1 MNDDIFERFPD
12 MQPISSPPSLFGIY
26 GIGTSIAGK
35 RDVDE
40 ETDTYVKTHC
50 LTLLFIPLIAIGA
63 YRVADAQTGGWYF
76 IGKVPLSKFTKLWNV
91 AFLVAILAVA
101 GGGGWYQYTNT
112 PTYLATAKLA
122 DADALAAE
130 GKTGQAAKLYLEVAR
145 GKALQSQA
153 KTKFNG
159 LFTTPPADG
168 TEAADLYRVAM
179 NLHREQNSLI
189 PDLFTRG
196 MAYVHEHLI
205 SDPKAALGVLEI
217 IAPLA
222 TKPDEI
228 LSLRIQLL
236 EKLQAADPSDLDVA
250 SKLAVVYEAKGK
262 LDLCEKLLVPLEGK
276 LGTRDA
282 AATLGRIYSRKGDFD
297 KAIGL
302 LKPYVDAKLPA
313 LRAADSRI
321 KAAYAAV
328 NTRMQTDFDNNQVPG
343 FDYNAYR
350 AASKEV
356 QSAMIDVVF
365 SRMVKED
372 AGIRDAL
379 NDSAD
384 TGGVVSAALDL
395 GIARLQ
401 RGQKF
406 ADPDAR
412 KKELEEAEKTLL
424 SIRTFAGQDDDYK
437 LSLGQVYYWLGKS
450 IEGKKEFD
458 ELLAVRNRSPEI
470 LLTVGMMLREVGV
483 VSEARKMIE
492 EAYNASPE
500 PEKKFRAARSRSVMS
515 LDNDDQIL
523 WLSKSDP
530 NDLETQAS
538 LAYARAVKATLEG
551 RDGEAITQYQLSI
564 SIFERMP
571 VSTGSLNNSA
581 LSHLEIARLTSDK
594 AEFAKGV
601 DKLERAIALRPTD
614 SILIH
619 NTANTVLDGAIR
631 DVVGTAIDF
640 QVLKRGGSWDVFAYL
655 HNDRAGKQKSIDAIR
670 QHPGFVK
677 SKSYYEKLLILSPKS
692 NGGYA
697 NLQSV
702 YNFTRDTDGM
712 TALAEKLERIDLDLV
727 QEMQSYRD
735 AISGKN
741 DAKTLEDFNK
751 GSSRVRET
759 LEAARAKKGPTYA
772 IAVNAYILMKMGAY
786 ALGQIVDADELVKLA
801 DEAYAL
807 APSEGASG
815 TQYLALGLRAHIA
828 LIKESPEYA
837 AFAKKYHRTLSTYA
851 MNIVLAEGGPL
862 AAKVATNPDVKRY
875 REMTVASANAHPDEM
890 SVGTWAVLKDSH
902 PAIAA
907 KAAERVKSDSLE
919 LANHTIARKF
929 SPLLAT
935 AAIQTAWRLRIAG
948 KDAEARALL
957 EKLNADGIPVPV
969 GK

>member
-1 MNDDIFERFPD
+1 MNDDIFERFPE
-12 MQPISSPPSLFGIY
+12 MQSISSPPSLFGIY
-26 GIGTSIAGK
+26 GIGTSVAGK
-35 RDVDE
+35 RDVDDA
-40 ETDTYVKTHC
+40 TGTYVKTHC

-63 YRVADAQTGGWYF
+63 YRVADAQTYGWYF
-76 IGKVPLSKFTKLWNV
+76 IGKVPLSKFAKLWNV
-91 AFLVAILAVA
+91 AFLVAIFAVA
-101 GGGGWYQYTNT
+101 GGVGWYQYTNT
-112 PTYLATAKLA
+112 PSYLATAKLA

-145 GKALQSQA
+145 SQFPSTA
-153 KTKFNG
+153 KIRFKG
-159 LFTTPPADG
+159 LFNTPPADG
-168 TEAADLYRVAM
+168 AEAAELYRVAM

-189 PDLFTRG
+189 PDLFNRG
-196 MAYVHEHLI
+196 MAYVNERLV

-217 IAPLA
+217 ISPLA
-222 TKPDEI
+222 TKPDEV
-228 LSLRIQLL
+228 LGLRIQLL

-250 SKLAVVYEAKGK
+250 SKLAVVYEAMGK
-262 LDLCEKLLVPLEGK
+262 LDLCEKLLVPLEAK

-297 KAIGL
+297 KAVGL
-302 LKPYVDAKLPA
+302 LQPYVDAKLPT

-328 NTRMQTDFDNNQVPG
+328 NTRMQADFENNQAVL
-343 FDYNAYR
+343 A
-350 AASKEV
+350 
-356 QSAMIDVVF
+356 
-365 SRMVKED
+365 RMVKED
-372 AGIRDAL
+372 AGIRDAM

-458 ELLAVRNRSPEI
+458 ELLVVRNRSPEI

-492 EAYNASPE
+492 EAYNTAPE
-500 PEKKFRAARSRSVMS
+500 PAKKFRAARSRSVMA

-551 RDGEAITQYQLSI
+551 HDGEAVTQYQLSI
-564 SIFERMP
+564 SIYERMP
-571 VSTGSLNNSA
+571 VSTSSLNNSA
-581 LSHLEIARLTSDK
+581 LSHLDISRLTADK

-619 NTANTVLDGAIR
+619 NTANNVLDGAIR

-640 QVLKRGGSWDVFAYL
+640 KVLKRGGSWDVFAYL

-677 SKSYYEKLLILSPKS
+677 SKSYYEKLMILSPKS
-692 NGGYA
+692 KYGYA

-702 YNFTRDTDGM
+702 YHFTRDTDGM
-712 TALAEKLERIDLDLV
+712 KALAEKLERIDLDLV

-751 GSSRVRET
+751 GASRVRET
-759 LEAARAKKGPTYA
+759 LEAARVKKGPTYA
-772 IAVNAYILMKMGAY
+772 IAVNAYTLVKMGAY
-786 ALGQIVDADELVKLA
+786 AFGQPVDADELVKLA

-837 AFAKKYHRTLSTYA
+837 AFAKKYHRTLSTCA

-862 AAKVATNPDVKRY
+862 AAKVAANPDVKRY

-929 SPLLAT
+929 TPLLAT

>member
-12 MQPISSPPSLFGIY
+12 MQPISSPPGLFGIY

-76 IGKVPLSKFTKLWNV
+76 IGKVPLSKFAKLWNV

-101 GGGGWYQYTNT
+101 GGVGWYQYTNT
-112 PTYLATAKLA
+112 PSYLAAAKLA

-130 GKTGQAAKLYLEVAR
+130 GKAGQAAKLYLEVAR
-145 GKALQSQA
+145 SPFPSTA
-153 KTKFNG
+153 KLRFNG

-168 TEAADLYRVAM
+168 AEAADLYRVAM
-179 NLHREQNSLI
+179 SLHREQNSLI

-196 MAYVHEHLI
+196 MAYVNERLAT
-205 SDPKAALGVLEI
+205 DPKAALGVLEI

-236 EKLQAADPSDLDVA
+236 EKLQSADPSDLDVA

-262 LDLCEKLLVPLEGK
+262 LDLCEKLLVPLEAK
-276 LGTRDA
+276 IGTRDA
-282 AATLGRIYSRKGDFD
+282 AATLGRIYSRKGDYD
-297 KAIGL
+297 KAVGL
-302 LKPYVDAKLPA
+302 LQPYVDAKLPA
-313 LRAADSRI
+313 LRAADQRI

-328 NTRMQTDFDNNQVPG
+328 NTRLTADFNNNQVPG

-356 QSAMIDVVF
+356 QSAMVDAVF
-365 SRMVKED
+365 SKMVKED
-372 AGIRDAL
+372 AGIRDAMY
-379 NDSAD
+379 DSAD
-384 TGGVVSAALDL
+384 TGGVVSATLDL

-401 RGQKF
+401 RSQKF
-406 ADPDAR
+406 ADPEAR

-450 IEGKKEFD
+450 VEGKKEFD

-492 EAYNASPE
+492 EAYNTSPE
-500 PEKKFRAARSRSVMS
+500 LEKKFRAARSRSVMA
-515 LDNDDQIL
+515 LDNEDQIL

-530 NDLETQAS
+530 NDMETQAS
-538 LAYARAVKATLEG
+538 LAYARAVKATFEG
-551 RDGEAITQYQLSI
+551 RDGEAVAQYQLSI
-564 SIFERMP
+564 SIYERMP
-571 VSTGSLNNSA
+571 VTTSSLNNSA
-581 LSHLEIARLTSDK
+581 LSHLDVARLTADK

-640 QVLKRGGSWDVFAYL
+640 KVLKRGGSWDVFAYL

-677 SKSYYEKLLILSPKS
+677 SKSYDEKLLILSPKS
-692 NGGYA
+692 KGGYA
-697 NLQSV
+697 NLQSI
-702 YNFTRDTDGM
+702 YNFTRDTAGM
-712 TALAEKLERIDLDLV
+712 KALAEKLERVDLDLV

-741 DAKTLEDFNK
+741 DVKTQEDFNK
-751 GSSRVRET
+751 GAARVRET
-759 LEAARAKKGPTYA
+759 LEAARAIKGPTYA
-772 IAVNAYILMKMGAY
+772 IAVNAYILVKMGAY
-786 ALGQIVDADELVKLA
+786 AHGQTVDTDELVKLA

-807 APSEGASG
+807 APSEGAAG

-837 AFAKKYHRTLSTYA
+837 ALAKKYHRTLSTYV
-851 MNIVLAEGGPL
+851 MNIVLAEGGLL
-862 AAKVATNPDVKRY
+862 AAKVSANPDVKRY
-875 REMTVASANAHPDEM
+875 REMIVASANAYPNEM
-890 SVGTWAVLKDSH
+890 SAGTWAVLKDSH
-902 PAIAA
+902 PDLAA
-907 KAAERVKSDSLE
+907 KAAERVKSDPLE
-919 LANHTIARKF
+919 LASHTIARKLT
-929 SPLLAT
+929 PLSAT
-935 AAIQTAWRLRIAG
+935 EAFQAAWRLRIAG
-948 KDAEARALL
+948 KDVEARALL
-957 EKLNADGIPVPV
+957 ENLNADGIPVPV